1 MKKRYGRRA
10 AVTAVLAAA
19 LLSGCGRTAESAVA
33 ENSSDGLAFS
43 QEAVTE
49 SGAKARSSSAGAM
62 SDSGRG
68 SGETEKA
75 SGTEGESVVS
85 ASSDISPVA
94 ENRSAGSQPQELVDL
109 EEQIR
114 AVMAGEVTGDTRG
127 SVYVEE
133 LNSTGCA
140 WYDSSSA
147 QTGKTPETAGPMQ
160 AASLIKLYIAG
171 AVWEQISVVRGQ
183 ENEEGETDSLL
194 LAMLAESD
202 NTAANTLT
210 SRLGQGNDTVGR
222 QVVNDYCK
230 RHGYTDTHMGRML
243 LESNAADDNYTSVR
257 DCSRFLKNVWLS
269 SGEADAEAVKN
280 ALGAQNTSASQTNA
294 AGAQNATDT
303 QENAADSQ
311 NAADSGEKNGGGE
324 AGTAEVYAYETDMP
338 GAAQILQ
345 ALEQQVRKG
354 KIPAGIPSDI
364 KTANKT
370 GELDDVQNDAAVVF
384 LSDRPYCISV
394 MIQNVTASGAAI
406 QTITQVSAAVYRY
419 MSG

>member
-147 QTGKTPETAGPMQ
+147 QTGKTLETAGPMQ

-338 GAAQILQ
+338 GAAQH
-345 ALEQQVRKG
+345 KDG
-354 KIPAGIPSDI
+354 KQDRRAGRC
-364 KTANKT
+364 A
-370 GELDDVQNDAAVVF
+370 E
-384 LSDRPYCISV
+384 
-394 MIQNVTASGAAI
+394 
-406 QTITQVSAAVYRY
+406 
-419 MSG
+419 